1 MKSKNRKGVSY
12 EEAMK
17 EAFGEIFQNLKEI
30 EKNTEKKLRLKT
42 DFERRRGSAPSAL
55 VLRDETKVF
64 RKPRETITRQI
75 SAPVQPKSFP
85 NTTDMERKLPSPP
98 SPAEIMKLS
107 TMPWL

>member
-1 MKSKNRKGVSY
+1 MENCTKTRGMKSKNTKGVSY
-12 EEAMK
+12 EFEEAMK

-30 EKNTEKKLRLKT
+30 EKNNEKKLRLKI

-75 SAPVQPKSFP
+75 SAPVQPKSCPEYDRHETKIAFA
-85 NTTDMERKLPSPP
+85 SI
-98 SPAEIMKLS
+98 SS
-107 TMPWL
+107 